1 MILLGDSIMAW
12 NPVKGVVNL
21 GVPGDTTRDML
32 WRLEEVEEAFGDEI
46 YLMAGINDIIMGFS
60 DERILGN
67 YILLIDELKKRFR
80 GLTVIS
86 ILPVD
91 NMDRNKRI
99 EALNVRIE
107 EIATEAQ
114 VRYLDIYSEFLGGD
128 GRLDPS
134 YTSDGIHLSTRGYE
148 LLNSKLNLPG

>member
-1 MILLGDSIMAW
+1 MILLGDSITAW

-32 WRLEEVEEAFGDEI
+32 WRLEEVEEACGDEI

-67 YILLIDELKKRFR
+67 DILLIGELKKSFR
-80 GLTVIS
+80 RLTIIS

-91 NMDRNKRI
+91 NIDRNKRI

-114 VRYLDIYSEFLGGD
+114 AGYLDIYSEFLGRNGEID
-128 GRLDPS
+128 SR
-134 YTSDGIHLSTRGYE
+134 YTTDGIHLSARGYE